1 MWEHYTTVRGPLHGL
16 EEDSFIERDGHER
29 GFGAVGDV
37 NSFEGADEDD
47 AFVTDDGLDIVAV
60 EVEQV
65 CDDDED

>member
-1 MWEHYTTVRGPLHGL
+1 MWEHYTTVRRPLHGI

-29 GFGAVGDV
+29 GFGALGDV
-37 NSFEGADEDD
+37 NSFEGTDEDD
-47 AFVTDDGLDIVAV
+47 TFVDCYGLDIVAA